1 MTHDEHESH
10 LISSPSSPR
19 KVLLLVDV
27 QVSMLVDPPDGVP
40 NAHTV
45 KRNIEEI
52 LHTAR
57 SSHTPPR
64 IIHIRNNGDVGDPD
78 QPGTSGW
85 QLALPT
91 LPDEFV
97 IDKLKNNAFAG
108 TNLGSLVPETSDL
121 VVVGMQSDFCIR
133 ATCSAALDR
142 GNNVLL
148 VEGAHATYDRPED
161 FSSGGPA
168 ILTPAAKV
176 EREIESELEEAGVV
190 LIKMDDLPHLFTDS

>member
-1 MTHDEHESH
+1 MTTEDSESPSR
-10 LISSPSSPR
+10 SSFSSPR

-27 QVSMLVDPPDGVP
+27 QVYVLADPPEGVP
-40 NAHTV
+40 NAPLV
-45 KRNIEEI
+45 KRNIEQI

-57 SSHTPPR
+57 SSQTPPR

-78 QPGTSGW
+78 QPGTNGW

-91 LPDEFV
+91 MQNEYI

-108 TNLGSLVPETSDL
+108 TTLGSLVPETSDL

-133 ATCSAALDR
+133 ATCSAALGR

-168 ILTPAAKV
+168 IITPAARV

-190 LIKMDDLPHLFTDS
+190 LIKMDDLPHLFTD